1 MKNTTRLVGT
11 SFGVFY
17 TQFFRTLLMI
27 LLVVPIFGHALT
39 NKKADPIFNL
49 ELPDQSTITG
59 TVKDTNGVPLA
70 GASVVVKGTTRGTTT
85 DFDGNFSI
93 QAAGNAVLGVSYIGY
108 KTAEISVNNQSTIN
122 VTLEED
128 SALLDEV
135 VVVGYGTQKK
145 GEVTAAIASV
155 DAEQIGIV
163 QTSSTIDAV
172 KGQISGVDIQAGGGR
187 PGQTSTV
194 RIRGRRSVTASND
207 PLYVVDGIPL
217 IDGSESMS
225 DINPQDIA
233 SMQVLKDAAAT
244 AVYGSRGANG
254 VILVTTNRGKV
265 GKTQVRY
272 SSQYGITSASRLVDM
287 MNGSEYA
294 AMKREARREKIVD
307 GERVAAWDGD
317 IPVETDVFLDPVELE
332 SIDQGRSTDYLDL
345 VLGSGYQT
353 NHQLGVSGGSENTTF
368 NSSIGYFKEQGII
381 SNMDYER
388 FSGRLNVDHR
398 INDTFKIGASFLIA
412 HSIQNWGSNATMG
425 EALANNPLGVPYDEE
440 GELRFLPTNDGIRT
454 NPLNELVDGAFID
467 ERKWTRIFAPISLD
481 INITEGLQWKTLF
494 GPDIRLGRRG
504 QFRGSLTND
513 NRGGPGD
520 ASVTHSDNFAY
531 TIENLLT
538 FDKELFSDQN
548 LKVTLL
554 QSIQSSRTEI
564 TDASTSG
571 IPYESQKFYNLGSAA
586 NRNVASR
593 LTEWTLA
600 SFMGRLN
607 YDIDGKYLF
616 QASLRADGSSRLA
629 AGNKWNYFPG
639 ASIGWRMSEEQF
651 LADTSVSQ
659 LMLRASYGE
668 VGNTSVNPYQTAG
681 RLGAIPYAYGEEGV
695 LGFALSEIP
704 NAGLGWEV
712 SKTVDVGLDF
722 GLFNGRVSGTLDWF
736 RTNTEDILLNRSLPA
751 TSGYGSIL
759 QNIGSTR
766 TQGLEFAVSTK
777 IFDNPD
783 AFSWKLDFNIA
794 GYREQI
800 TELALKDEN
809 GNPIDDVGNSWF
821 IGEPIQVFYDYK
833 KIGIYQSNEVD
844 LANTMEQKV
853 PGEIKLQDTNNN
865 GVIDPGDRQILG
877 TDTPD
882 YYGGLT
888 NRFSYKGLELGLF
901 FYFRQGQTIRSGFHA
916 GNNSLFARYNN
927 LDVDYWTIDNPSN
940 ANPRPNENQE
950 SPRNGSTL
958 TYFDG
963 SFIKLRNISL
973 SYALPNSITEK
984 LGMESLK
991 FTLSGQNLWF
1001 ITDYETFDPEVG
1013 ETDDNAGPF
1022 RIDLPEE
1029 QNGASELGSGIVPS
1043 NKMYS
1048 LTLSATF

>member
-1 MKNTTRLVGT
+1 MKNTTKFVGT
-11 SFGVFY
+11 GSVVFKS
-17 TQFFRTLLMI
+17 QFLGAFFMI
-27 LLVVPIFGHALT
+27 LLVVPTLGHA
-39 NKKADPIFNL
+39 NEIIVADRIHAFDVPF
-49 ELPDQSTITG
+49 QSTVSG
-59 TVKDTNGVPLA
+59 TVTDENGVPLA
-70 GASVVVKGTTRGTTT
+70 GASVVVRGTTRGTTT

-93 QAAGNAVLGVSYIGY
+93 QAEGNAVLGVSYIGY
-108 KTAEISVNNQSTIN
+108 KTAQISINNRSTLSI
-122 VTLEED
+122 TLEED

-265 GKTQVRY
+265 GETQVRY

-287 MNGSEYA
+287 MNGPEYA
-294 AMKREARREKIVD
+294 AMKREARRSS
-307 GERVAAWDGD
+307 WDGT
-317 IPVETDVFLDPVELE
+317 IPADTDVFFDPIELE
-332 SIDQGRSTDYLDL
+332 SLDQGRSTDYLDL

-425 EALANNPLGVPYDEE
+425 EALANNPLGVPFDEN

-454 NPLNELVDGAFID
+454 NPLNELVDGAFVD

-504 QFRGSLTND
+504 EFRGSLTND

-520 ASVTHSDNFAY
+520 AAITHSDNFAY

-538 FDKELFSDQN
+538 FDKEVFSDQN

-554 QSIQSSRTEI
+554 QSVQSSRTEI
-564 TDASTSG
+564 AQASTTG
-571 IPYESQKFYNLGSAA
+571 IPYESQKFFNLGSAA

-607 YDIDGKYLF
+607 YDIGGKYLF

-629 AGNKWNYFPG
+629 EGNKWNYFPG

-681 RLGAIPYAYGEEGV
+681 RLGSIPYAWGEDGV
-695 LGFALSEIP
+695 LGFGLSEIP
-704 NAGLGWEV
+704 NTNLGWEV

-722 GLFNGRVSGTLDWF
+722 GLFNGRVSGTVDWF
-736 RTNTEDILLNRSLPA
+736 RTNTVDILLNRSLPP

-821 IGEPIQVFYDYK
+821 IGEPIQVFYDYE

-844 LANTMEQKV
+844 LANSMEQKV
-853 PGEIKLQDTNNN
+853 PGEIKLRDTNNN
-865 GVIDPGDRQILG
+865 GVIDPDDRKILG

-901 FYFRQGQTIRSGFHA
+901 FYFRQGQTIQSGFHA

-927 LDVDYWTIDNPSN
+927 LDVDYWTIDNPTN

-973 SYALPNSITEK
+973 SYALPNSVTDK
-984 LGMESLK
+984 LGMDSLK

-1013 ETDDNAGPF
+1013 ESDDNAGPF
-1022 RIDLPEE
+1022 RVDPPGEA
-1029 QNGASELGSGIVPS
+1029 NGASSLGSGIIPS